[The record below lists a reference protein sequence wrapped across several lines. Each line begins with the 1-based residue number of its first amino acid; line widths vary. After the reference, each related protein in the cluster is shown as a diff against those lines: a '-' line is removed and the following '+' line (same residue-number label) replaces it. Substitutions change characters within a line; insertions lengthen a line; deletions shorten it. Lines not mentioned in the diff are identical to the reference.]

1 MNQTVSSL
9 MQREV
14 CWVSADDT
22 LQSVESTLADKGLS
36 WIPVMDESG
45 SISGVISS
53 ADLRRFHADGR
64 PASIVCAWQLCT
76 YQPIMVR
83 PDASLSEVA
92 RLMLESNIHQVV
104 VTDGTDIRGMVS
116 SFDFV
121 RTFMQQPV
129 STNGVA
135 A

>member
-14 CWVSADDT
+14 CWVSADDN
-22 LQSVESTLADKGLS
+22 LQSVESTLMDKGLS
-36 WIPVMDESG
+36 WVPVMEESG

-83 PDASLSEVA
+83 PDAPLSEVA
-92 RLMLESNIHQVV
+92 RLMLESNIDEVV

-121 RTFMQQPV
+121 RTFMRQPV
-129 STNGVA
+129 SASGVA

>member
-1 MNQTVSSL
+1 
-9 MQREV
+9 
-14 CWVSADDT
+14 
-22 LQSVESTLADKGLS
+22 
-36 WIPVMDESG
+36 
-45 SISGVISS
+45 
-53 ADLRRFHADGR
+53 
-64 PASIVCAWQLCT
+64 
-76 YQPIMVR
+76 MVR
-83 PDASLSEVA
+83 PDAPLSEVA

-129 STNGVA
+129 SANGVA